1 MEQQG
6 TVNNR
11 TFVLLNFGSIIL
23 APPIYIIY
31 HISYVYMYGNYTNI
45 YIYNITRS
53 SILDR

>member
-45 YIYNITRS
+45 YIYI
-53 SILDR
+53 ILLDHLF